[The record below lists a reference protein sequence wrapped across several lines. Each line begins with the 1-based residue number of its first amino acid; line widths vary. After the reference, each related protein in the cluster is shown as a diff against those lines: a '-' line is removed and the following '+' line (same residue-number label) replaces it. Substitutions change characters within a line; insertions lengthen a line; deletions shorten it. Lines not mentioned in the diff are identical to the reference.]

1 MAPCHQQPTHPNH
14 HALCDLPAPQGQPAG
29 GAPGVPFWPRAP
41 PKSAGAGRHLQA
53 SRTRAQVRC
62 TPSPLGTLPGTT
74 PACSHG
80 PLLGVCIR
88 ASFGRGAAGV
98 PRAVP
103 EAPARATTMPSG
115 ASASFPTAKTSK
127 PDPWRLRGCSRRQFW
142 RSVDGGTSKRVEK
155 SAKALR
161 EGRGTFSILLIQHL
175 HQSML
180 FLLVLIQSNQNV
192 ILTAGKG
199 RSPEGSRSR
208 QPVCRYRFVGAT
220 AKIESSPGS
229 SVVGPLQVYILKV
242 WSSFKKSTRADFRIR
257 PPSGPQSSRSRGLQ
271 EG

>member
-1 MAPCHQQPTHPNH
+1 M
-14 HALCDLPAPQGQPAG
+14 PA
-29 GAPGVPFWPRAP
+29 
-41 PKSAGAGRHLQA
+41 
-53 SRTRAQVRC
+53 
-62 TPSPLGTLPGTT
+62 
-74 PACSHG
+74 
-80 PLLGVCIR
+80 
-88 ASFGRGAAGV
+88 
-98 PRAVP
+98 
-103 EAPARATTMPSG
+103 G
-115 ASASFPTAKTSK
+115 ASASFPVAKTSK
-127 PDPWRLRGCSRRQFW
+127 PGPRRLRGCSRRLFW
-142 RSVDGGTSKRVEK
+142 RFVDGGTSKRVEK

-208 QPVCRYRFVGAT
+208 QPVCRYQFVGAT

-229 SVVGPLQVYILKV
+229 SVVGPLQVYIPKV
-242 WSSFKKSTRADFRIR
+242 WSKSNNRMGADFRIR
-257 PPSGPQSSRSRGLQ
+257 PPSGPESSRSRGLQ

>member
-1 MAPCHQQPTHPNH
+1 M
-14 HALCDLPAPQGQPAG
+14 PA
-29 GAPGVPFWPRAP
+29 
-41 PKSAGAGRHLQA
+41 
-53 SRTRAQVRC
+53 
-62 TPSPLGTLPGTT
+62 
-74 PACSHG
+74 
-80 PLLGVCIR
+80 
-88 ASFGRGAAGV
+88 
-98 PRAVP
+98 
-103 EAPARATTMPSG
+103 G
-115 ASASFPTAKTSK
+115 ASASFPVVKTSQT
-127 PDPWRLRGCSRRQFW
+127 DPWRLRGCSKRLFW
-142 RSVDGGTSKRVEK
+142 RFVDGGTSKRVEE
-155 SAKALR
+155 SAKGLR

-208 QPVCRYRFVGAT
+208 QPVCRYQFVGAT

-242 WSSFKKSTRADFRIR
+242 WSNFQKSTRADFRIR

>member
-1 MAPCHQQPTHPNH
+1 
-14 HALCDLPAPQGQPAG
+14 
-29 GAPGVPFWPRAP
+29 
-41 PKSAGAGRHLQA
+41 
-53 SRTRAQVRC
+53 
-62 TPSPLGTLPGTT
+62 
-74 PACSHG
+74 
-80 PLLGVCIR
+80 
-88 ASFGRGAAGV
+88 
-98 PRAVP
+98 
-103 EAPARATTMPSG
+103 MPSG
-115 ASASFPTAKTSK
+115 ASASFPVAKTSQ
-127 PDPWRLRGCSRRQFW
+127 PDPWRLRGCSKRLFW
-142 RSVDGGTSKRVEK
+142 RFVDGGTSKRVEK

-208 QPVCRYRFVGAT
+208 QPVCRYQFVGAT

-271 EG
+271 GG

>member
-1 MAPCHQQPTHPNH
+1 M
-14 HALCDLPAPQGQPAG
+14 
-29 GAPGVPFWPRAP
+29 
-41 PKSAGAGRHLQA
+41 
-53 SRTRAQVRC
+53 RC
-62 TPSPLGTLPGTT
+62 TPSPLGTLPGTI

-80 PLLGVCIR
+80 PLLGVFIR

-127 PDPWRLRGCSRRQFW
+127 PDPRRLLGCSRRQFW

-199 RSPEGSRSR
+199 RSPEESRSR
-208 QPVCRYRFVGAT
+208 QPVCRYQFVGAT

-229 SVVGPLQVYILKV
+229 SVVGPLQVYIPKV
-242 WSSFKKSTRADFRIR
+242 WSKSNNRMGADFRIR
-257 PPSGPQSSRSRGLQ
+257 PPSGPESSRSRGLQ